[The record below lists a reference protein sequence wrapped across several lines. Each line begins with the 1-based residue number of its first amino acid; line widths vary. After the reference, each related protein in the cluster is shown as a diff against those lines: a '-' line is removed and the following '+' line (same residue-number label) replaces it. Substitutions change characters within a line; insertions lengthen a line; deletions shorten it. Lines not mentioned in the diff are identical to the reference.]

1 MQYVLF
7 NPQAGNGSGAQQA
20 RALDA
25 RFPEETFSYTD
36 MTTIS
41 DYAAWLG
48 TLPADASL
56 IIAGGDGTLN
66 RFLNDTNGMALPE
79 QLYYFA
85 TGSGNDFLHDLGLE
99 KGADPVPVA
108 QYLRDLPTVTVNGK
122 HWRFLNGIGYGIDG
136 YCCQVGDALRGKSD
150 KPVNYTAIA
159 IKGLLFHFHPANAEV
174 TVDGKTKRYRRV
186 WLAPT
191 MNGRFYGGGMMVTP
205 DQHRGNAEGKVSV
218 CVMHG
223 SGKIKTL
230 AVFPSI
236 FKGGHVKHTEMVEIL
251 TGHDIEVRFD
261 SPCALQIDGETIR
274 NVTSYSVHAGV
285 RAGVLHKKTAG
296 VCIPPADGVSKKPR
310 RVRRPQAANQIGS
323 FSPAACTSEKNTAQ
337 SASVRIVR
345 QRRTIVRA
353 ADCSPFVWK
362 AQRAFQTVNWPE
374 RSALRPFY
382 VGFTAS

>member
-1 MQYVLF
+1 MPKGERTVCNMCFF

-66 RFLNDTNGMALPE
+66 CFLNDTDGMALPE
-79 QLYYFA
+79 KLYYFA

-136 YCCQVGDALRGKSD
+136 YCCEVGDALRGKSD

-236 FKGGHVKHTEMVEIL
+236 FKG
-251 TGHDIEVRFD
+251 R
-261 SPCALQIDGETIR
+261 PCEAHGNGRD
-274 NVTSYSVHAGV
+274 
-285 RAGVLHKKTAG
+285 
-296 VCIPPADGVSKKPR
+296 PD
-310 RVRRPQAANQIGS
+310 RP
-323 FSPAACTSEKNTAQ
+323 
-337 SASVRIVR
+337 
-345 QRRTIVRA
+345 
-353 ADCSPFVWK
+353 
-362 AQRAFQTVNWPE
+362 
-374 RSALRPFY
+374 
-382 VGFTAS
+382 

>member
-1 MQYVLF
+1 MPRYHVLY
-7 NPQAGNGSGAQQA
+7 NPHAGNGHGTEDTMK
-20 RALDA
+20 LKDIMKDDELV
-25 RFPEETFSYTD
+25 FCD
-36 MTTIS
+36 MTTIES
-41 DYAAWLG
+41 YK
-48 TLPADASL
+48 TFFASL
-56 IIAGGDGTLN
+56 AEDDRVIVAGGDGTLN
-66 RFLNDTNGMALPE
+66 RFINDTDGLS
-79 QLYYFA
+79 LCHDVYYYA
-85 TGSGNDFLHDLGLE
+85 TGSGNDFWHDLGFQ
-99 KGADPVPVA
+99 KGDPPVCVNDYIKDLPVA
-108 QYLRDLPTVTVNGK
+108 TVNGK
-122 HWRFLNGIGYGIDG
+122 SYRVLNGVGYGIDG

-285 RAGVLHKKTAG
+285 
-296 VCIPPADGVSKKPR
+296 PA
-310 RVRRPQAANQIGS
+310 RV
-323 FSPAACTSEKNTAQ
+323 
-337 SASVRIVR
+337 
-345 QRRTIVRA
+345 
-353 ADCSPFVWK
+353 
-362 AQRAFQTVNWPE
+362 
-374 RSALRPFY
+374 
-382 VGFTAS
+382 

>member
-1 MQYVLF
+1 MIEVIDMKKMLF
-7 NPQAGNGSGAQQA
+7 IMNPFAGVKRANRHLADILLTFTQAGYEVITHMTLGRGDATAVA
-20 RALDA
+20 REKGKDVDLVVCC
-25 RFPEETFSYTD
+25 
-36 MTTIS
+36 
-41 DYAAWLG
+41 
-48 TLPADASL
+48 
-56 IIAGGDGTLN
+56 GGDGTLN

-79 QLYYFA
+79 KLYYFA

-136 YCCQVGDALRGKSD
+136 YCCEVGDALRGKSD

-261 SPCALQIDGETIR
+261 RPCALQIDGETIR

-285 RAGVLHKKTAG
+285 
-296 VCIPPADGVSKKPR
+296 PA
-310 RVRRPQAANQIGS
+310 RV
-323 FSPAACTSEKNTAQ
+323 
-337 SASVRIVR
+337 
-345 QRRTIVRA
+345 
-353 ADCSPFVWK
+353 
-362 AQRAFQTVNWPE
+362 
-374 RSALRPFY
+374 
-382 VGFTAS
+382 

>member
-136 YCCQVGDALRGKSD
+136 YCCEVGDALRGKAD

-261 SPCALQIDGETIR
+261 RSCALQIDGETIPE
-274 NVTSYSVHAGV
+274 V
-285 RAGVLHKKTAG
+285 RAY
-296 VCIPPADGVSKKPR
+296 
-310 RVRRPQAANQIGS
+310 
-323 FSPAACTSEKNTAQ
+323 
-337 SASVRIVR
+337 
-345 QRRTIVRA
+345 RA
-353 ADCSPFVWK
+353 AV
-362 AQRAFQTVNWPE
+362 
-374 RSALRPFY
+374 SAREC
-382 VGFTAS
+382 

>member
-1 MQYVLF
+1 MAAYTVLY
-7 NPQAGNGSGAQQA
+7 NPYAGNGRGEENT
-20 RALDA
+20 RAIGDFL
-25 RFPEETFSYTD
+25 PGEEIDFHD
-36 MTTIS
+36 MTKIE
-41 DYAAWLG
+41 DYGEFFRL
-48 TLPADASL
+48 LPPETRVILS
-56 IIAGGDGTLN
+56 GGDGTLN
-66 RFLNDTNGMALPE
+66 RFINDTSGLDIP
-79 QLYYFA
+79 QDIYYYA
-85 TGSGNDFLHDLGLE
+85 AGSGNDFLRDLGRKPE
-99 KGADPVPVA
+99 DGPFPIGE
-108 QYLRDLPTVTVNGK
+108 YLRALPVVTVNGK
-122 HWRFLNGIGYGIDG
+122 QYRFLNGIGYGIDG
-136 YCCQVGDALRGKSD
+136 YCCEVGDALRGKAD

-261 SPCALQIDGETIR
+261 RPCALQIDGETIR

-285 RAGVLHKKTAG
+285 
-296 VCIPPADGVSKKPR
+296 PA
-310 RVRRPQAANQIGS
+310 RV
-323 FSPAACTSEKNTAQ
+323 
-337 SASVRIVR
+337 
-345 QRRTIVRA
+345 
-353 ADCSPFVWK
+353 
-362 AQRAFQTVNWPE
+362 
-374 RSALRPFY
+374 
-382 VGFTAS
+382 

>member
-1 MQYVLF
+1 
-7 NPQAGNGSGAQQA
+7 
-20 RALDA
+20 
-25 RFPEETFSYTD
+25 

-48 TLPADASL
+48 TLPVDASL

-66 RFLNDTNGMALPE
+66 RFLNDTDGMALPE
-79 QLYYFA
+79 KLYYFA

-99 KGADPVPVA
+99 KGADPVPVT

-136 YCCQVGDALRGKSD
+136 YCCEVGDALRGKSD

-191 MNGRFYGGGMMVTP
+191 MNGRFYGGGMMVTL

-261 SPCALQIDGETIR
+261 RPCALQIDGETIR

-285 RAGVLHKKTAG
+285 
-296 VCIPPADGVSKKPR
+296 PA
-310 RVRRPQAANQIGS
+310 RV
-323 FSPAACTSEKNTAQ
+323 
-337 SASVRIVR
+337 
-345 QRRTIVRA
+345 
-353 ADCSPFVWK
+353 
-362 AQRAFQTVNWPE
+362 
-374 RSALRPFY
+374 
-382 VGFTAS
+382 

>member
-79 QLYYFA
+79 KLYYFA

-108 QYLRDLPTVTVNGK
+108 QHLRDLPTVTVNGK

-150 KPVNYTAIA
+150 KPVQARELY
-159 IKGLLFHFHPANAEV
+159 GHRHQGPA
-174 TVDGKTKRYRRV
+174 
-186 WLAPT
+186 
-191 MNGRFYGGGMMVTP
+191 
-205 DQHRGNAEGKVSV
+205 VS
-218 CVMHG
+218 
-223 SGKIKTL
+223 L
-230 AVFPSI
+230 
-236 FKGGHVKHTEMVEIL
+236 
-251 TGHDIEVRFD
+251 
-261 SPCALQIDGETIR
+261 
-274 NVTSYSVHAGV
+274 
-285 RAGVLHKKTAG
+285 
-296 VCIPPADGVSKKPR
+296 PPG
-310 RVRRPQAANQIGS
+310 
-323 FSPAACTSEKNTAQ
+323 
-337 SASVRIVR
+337 
-345 QRRTIVRA
+345 
-353 ADCSPFVWK
+353 
-362 AQRAFQTVNWPE
+362 
-374 RSALRPFY
+374 
-382 VGFTAS
+382 